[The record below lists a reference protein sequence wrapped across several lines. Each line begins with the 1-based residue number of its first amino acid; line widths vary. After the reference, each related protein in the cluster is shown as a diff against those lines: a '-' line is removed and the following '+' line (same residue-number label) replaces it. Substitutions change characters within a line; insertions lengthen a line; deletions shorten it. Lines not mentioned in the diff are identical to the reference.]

1 MIKIRRP
8 KILKVEAVHWWSR
21 FKKKKRNRAIF
32 CTFHFSTTWP
42 SAFLLMEPSTLTII
56 FHDRIISF
64 KWPSGLAQA
73 KVKPV
78 KGQRISKRHK
88 VAPQK
93 LANQERLASFISSWD
108 ALDFEMLV
116 HLGPEL
122 IQVVSKLNKY
132 GILKSEYDTQFWV
145 SFWTDLNRKIP

>member
-1 MIKIRRP
+1 
-8 KILKVEAVHWWSR
+8 
-21 FKKKKRNRAIF
+21 
-32 CTFHFSTTWP
+32 
-42 SAFLLMEPSTLTII
+42 MEPSTLTII
-56 FHDRIISF
+56 FHDRIISY